1 MSRDIFFLNK
11 TVECAHKAYE
21 QDEVPVG
28 AILVDGNEEIVAS
41 SWNQVEQKQNQAAHA
56 EMTVLQEA
64 AKKLGRWRLDDCTL
78 YVSLEP
84 CLMCLGALYL
94 FRIKRLVYGAKSPL
108 FGAVSDSL
116 DREDIFGVY
125 KNITLEIDF
134 IFCAESQILLQNFF
148 KERRSKKDE

>member
-21 QDEVPVG
+21 QNEVPVG
-28 AILVDGNEEIVAS
+28 AILVDGDGEVVAS
-41 SWNQVEQKQNQAAHA
+41 SWNQVEQQQNQVAHA
-56 EMTVLQEA
+56 EMAVLQAA

-108 FGAVSDSL
+108 FGAVSESL
-116 DREDIFGVY
+116 DRKDIFGVY
-125 KNITLEIDF
+125 KNITLEVDF
-134 IFCAESQILLQNFF
+134 IFCAESQAILQKFF
-148 KERRSKKDE
+148 KEKRSEKNE